1 MADVFTT
8 NAEGFLEIIKHP
20 AAELVYTLD
29 LAPYVGAE
37 TVSAATWT
45 VITPGVSIVS
55 QALATNKATVRLS
68 GGADARTYRL
78 RITWTFGVDARVDAR
93 EVFVQ
98 VKLR

>member
-20 AAELVYTLD
+20 KAELVYTLD

-37 TVSAATWT
+37 TVSAAVWT
-45 VITPGVSIVS
+45 VVTPGVTIVS
-55 QALATNKATVRLS
+55 QALATNKTTVRLA
-68 GGADARTYRL
+68 GGADAKTYRL
-78 RITWTFGVDARVDAR
+78 HLEWTFGVDARVDAR
-93 EVFVQ
+93 EVYVQ